1 MARKYLLF
9 AAVIAAGCSPRDAVY
24 ETVQDVQV
32 RAKERIVD
40 YRDLK
45 VPEESGIQFM
55 KYSSDIET
63 LSAPFVKDE
72 KGVIIWETNP
82 KIDID
87 PSGKN
92 IAYVGFASGK
102 SNIYI
107 KSIEGGKTTIQRTF
121 KNNVRDVVY
130 SKDGKNLAYSELQD
144 NNSDI
149 FQINATQGAAVQSIT
164 NSTQRESTPVYS
176 PDNQLIFFTK
186 GEYSSTLQDYRY
198 YIWNFNKETS
208 ILSQFCEGFCP
219 VVSKDGKILYFN
231 KNNKN
236 TGLGEIWSINLDTGQ
251 EIQILA
257 DNERGFSTPKISPD
271 GKTLLVTGTT
281 LATSNRIE
289 NLDLYTIKTDGT
301 KLTQLTFHPG
311 HDLSPVWHPKK
322 SEIFFLSQRGNEK
335 GKYGMWSIKY

>member
-1 MARKYLLF
+1 MTRKYLLF
-9 AAVIAAGCSPRDAVY
+9 AVLIAAGCSPRDEVY
-24 ETVQDVQV
+24 ETVKDVQV
-32 RAKERIVD
+32 RAKERVVD

-63 LSAPFVKDE
+63 LSAPYVKDE

-87 PSGKN
+87 PSGKK
-92 IAYVGFASGK
+92 IAYVGFANGK

-130 SKDGKNLAYSELQD
+130 SKDGSNLAYSELQD

-149 FQINATQGAAVQSIT
+149 FQINASQGAAVQSIT
-164 NSTQRESTPVYS
+164 NSNQRESTPVYS

-219 VVSKDGKILYFN
+219 VISKDGNTLYFN

-236 TGLGEIWSINLDTGQ
+236 TGLGEIWSIDLASGQ
-251 EIQILA
+251 EVQILA

-271 GKTLLVTGTT
+271 GETLLVTGTT

-301 KLTQLTFHPG
+301 KLTQITFHPG